1 MGPVRV
7 SEIWRFPVKSLGGER
22 VDEVEVTGGGLA
34 GDRVFALFDT
44 ATGFGLTARR
54 VPEMLFARATLAPDG
69 TATITLPD
77 GRVSRGD
84 GDLSEWLGRSVT
96 LRAADEPGDRTYE
109 NPADFEDEQGAWEPF
124 DGSTGAFHD
133 AARAQVSLLSVGTI
147 GDRDRRRFRANL
159 VLDGSGEDDLVGRRV
174 RVGTAEVLV
183 AERIPR
189 CVMVTRPQPDGIDRD
204 LDVLRWVHRE
214 RGGDLAVGGLIT
226 ATGRVRV
233 GDEVHPR

>member
-233 GDEVHPR
+233 GDDVHPR